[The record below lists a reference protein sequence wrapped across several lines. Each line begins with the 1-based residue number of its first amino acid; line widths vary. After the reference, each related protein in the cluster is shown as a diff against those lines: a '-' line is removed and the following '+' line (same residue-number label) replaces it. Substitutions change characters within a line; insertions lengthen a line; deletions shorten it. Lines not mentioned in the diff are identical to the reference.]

1 MYSEDYFLLLL
12 QESDGEKSDEN
23 LVVDVGDVSPFDVC
37 LHSNR
42 NSQCLNLFSPFSSL
56 FCMCVCVCW

>member
-37 LHSNR
+37 LH
-42 NSQCLNLFSPFSSL
+42 
-56 FCMCVCVCW
+56 

>member
-42 NSQCLNLFSPFSSL
+42 NSQCLNLFSPFSR
-56 FCMCVCVCW
+56 